1 MKKEGLQMA
10 TETINAH
17 ELLQELG
24 EGDLS
29 VLKTLKQVQEV
40 SFQESGL
47 DPETFVLLRIAA
59 LAAIDAAPA
68 SWLANLK
75 AAGNVNLDP
84 ARVLGTL
91 VAIAPVIGSARVVS
105 AACKAVRALALDKA
119 RERMH

>member
-1 MKKEGLQMA
+1 MA

-47 DPETFVLLRIAA
+47 DPETFVLLRIAT